1 MFQYKIHLLKNP
13 QYLYNGGTIIFSHI
27 FADKDYK
34 ITITRAAIT
43 REQLRDYLHI
53 FIILRRQNKV
63 HVEKHANEK
72 GVFYTVK
79 IFN

>member
-1 MFQYKIHLLKNP
+1 MFQYEIQLLKKPSYIPNA
-13 QYLYNGGTIIFSHI
+13 TIIFSHRFI
-27 FADKDYK
+27 DKDYQ
-34 ITITRAAIT
+34 ITITRAELS

-53 FIILRRQNKV
+53 FLVLRRQNKV
-63 HVEKHANEK
+63 HVDKIVNDK

>member
-1 MFQYKIHLLKNP
+1 MFQYEIHLLKKPSYIPNA
-13 QYLYNGGTIIFSHI
+13 TIIFSHK
-27 FADKDYK
+27 FVDKDYQ

-53 FIILRRQNKV
+53 FLVLRRQNKV
-63 HVEKHANEK
+63 HVDKIVNDK

>member
-1 MFQYKIHLLKNP
+1 MFQDEIHNLKSGKVF
-13 QYLYNGGTIIFSHI
+13 YRHI
-27 FADKDYK
+27 FVDKHYQ

-53 FIILRRQNKV
+53 FLVLRRQNKV
-63 HVEKHANEK
+63 HVDKIVNDK